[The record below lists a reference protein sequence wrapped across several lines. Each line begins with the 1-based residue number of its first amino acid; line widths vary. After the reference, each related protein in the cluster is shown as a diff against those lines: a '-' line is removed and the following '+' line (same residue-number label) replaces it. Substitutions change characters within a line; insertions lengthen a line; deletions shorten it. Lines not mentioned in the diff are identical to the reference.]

1 MKIKGRNPY
10 YRANCKVCI
19 SVKTKARRLVDGDR
33 MKEVSRK
40 NRNKYKDSPKHK
52 ERKKQ
57 YYLKNKEAYNKRQ
70 ALYRQDPIQRMKE
83 SLRTRIKSSIKAV
96 GEDKYRSTLEF
107 IGCTWQEL
115 KIHLDSTFE
124 ANYGMPREYITEFN
138 LHIDHIIPVSF
149 AKISKSTKLNW
160 EVV

>member
-1 MKIKGRNPY
+1 
-10 YRANCKVCI
+10 
-19 SVKTKARRLVDGDR
+19 
-33 MKEVSRK
+33 
-40 NRNKYKDSPKHK
+40 
-52 ERKKQ
+52 
-57 YYLKNKEAYNKRQ
+57 
-70 ALYRQDPIQRMKE
+70 MKE
-83 SLRTRIKSSIKAV
+83 SIRTRIKSSLKAI
-96 GEDKYRSTLEF
+96 GEDKYRSTIEF

-149 AKISKSTKLNW
+149 AKTKEELEKMNHYTNLQYLTAEDNLSKSTKLNW